1 VAPGFI
7 ASDMT
12 AKLGEEVEKKYLQNI
27 PLGNNDIKDCN
38 FVVCLFSLRTKCTIK
53 PIKFQLAH
61 KFL

>member
-27 PLGNNDIKDCN
+27 PLGNFKDWN
-38 FVVCLFSLRTKCTIK
+38 FVVCRISN
-53 PIKFQLAH
+53 
-61 KFL
+61 